1 MKLPEKGVRLLYM
14 GKLIKLHE
22 VRKIRVMSEKEP
34 AKPKKHYKFGE
45 ISKYIYDYNL
55 RDTVDT
61 MVKFN

>member
-1 MKLPEKGVRLLYM
+1 
-14 GKLIKLHE
+14 
-22 VRKIRVMSEKEP
+22 MSEKEP

-45 ISKYIYDYNL
+45 ISKNIYDYNL